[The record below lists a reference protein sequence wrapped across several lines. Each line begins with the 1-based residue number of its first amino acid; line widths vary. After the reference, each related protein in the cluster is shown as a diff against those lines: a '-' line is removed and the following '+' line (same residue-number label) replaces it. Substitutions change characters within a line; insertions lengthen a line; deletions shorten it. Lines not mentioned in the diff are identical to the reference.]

1 MVKQTIPLSQWMS
14 SRWATID
21 MTVDS
26 VKKRLS
32 QWSTQVVD
40 LRSGGAGAPDGDDK
54 IDQTKPSNTSV
65 DENAYYQNAAVVAF
79 LLLEHIHN
87 NFDFSTPDKSSS
99 NTTHVVD
106 PSTIQVTLRTEEET
120 CSIESVTA
128 ILSPVVDRKHRSTF
142 YSLGEVL
149 LLLFSRREITQECLE
164 TLMSRQ
170 ETLHDRSEDDASRM
184 DTFDSFRDTMQRALV
199 ILDFEEGGGGD
210 GIFDEPDWSQENR
223 GRGDDVSSFSTICA
237 TYPTLPMSICRLI
250 ADVMEG
256 SNGGYVP
263 TKTAYTSLQEVL
275 GDLKRMILEP
285 SVFLYNPSDP
295 TIDFGSRLHGR
306 EQEISTILNIA
317 NVVSSS
323 QGSGPLQVISINGF
337 TGSGKSFLAN
347 HIGRFLASRG
357 WIFLQG
363 KYDRMRQNADLFVVR
378 STFEQFCVA
387 IDSMKRCGD
396 ANDLSYCD
404 RVATNIRDALGPDG
418 VEAFSRYLPGINK
431 IVEHEGS
438 SNNDTQDIVQT
449 GEESVMYQQ
458 RLEYLLCV
466 FVDAVLSAGRP
477 LMVLYDD
484 IQWAG
489 FGGYQFLQ
497 KLLKHVADQPSSRG
511 NLLFVECCVKTEGH
525 GVEVISSAVATHDSV
540 NVTRIDVGQFSKPA
554 LNDVISYALHLPPRV
569 TAPLSEIIHIKTMGN
584 ILFVIEFMK
593 SLEKSKMLTYNLSER
608 QWSWDIDIVP
618 LQRISSSVA
627 GLIMSKLLNLDQNIM
642 DVLIMAS
649 CFGSQVNVSIMVLL
663 NGLRG
668 VTNISSALDRAVEE
682 GILEKAGPL
691 YMFAHNS
698 LQETVYE
705 ITPKIKRNQL
715 HLDIGSMLISK
726 SASAPEEVIEELF
739 SAALSNINISLPTDD
754 NDNLDGINLTPSQR
768 VVFAK
773 LNLKAGQ
780 KAISASADFAL
791 ARFHLNA
798 GMAFL
803 SENCW
808 YDQYDLALS
817 LHLEYAKVLLVQ
829 HEYEELD
836 SHSKI
841 LLRSTR
847 CIEDQVK
854 VHELLISA
862 LFRSGESAKA
872 LEYVRTVLDTLGF
885 PLPTTVDQDTV
896 RSVLEALR
904 TAASSITPE
913 QMHSYHLMT
922 DEVPKQAMKIM
933 ASVPVILT
941 FSSPTF
947 AAMIACQMTQLT
959 LQHGVCAESAVAFG
973 NLGFAINSM
982 LQDYNSGY
990 DMSNLGLAIFQRFQ
1004 SNTLI
1009 LKTYLPIFGF
1019 LKTWKVS
1026 SACCLSFALN

>member
-1 MVKQTIPLSQWMS
+1 MIMQTIPLTQWMS

-26 VKKRLS
+26 VKRRLS
-32 QWSTQVVD
+32 QWPTQVVD
-40 LRSGGAGAPDGDDK
+40 LGSGGAGAPYGDHK
-54 IDQTKPSNTSV
+54 NDQTKSSNTSV
-65 DENAYYQNAAVVAF
+65 DENPYYKNAAVIAF
-79 LLLEHIHN
+79 HLLEHIHN
-87 NFDFSTPDKSSS
+87 NFDLSTADKSSS
-99 NTTHVVD
+99 NTTHVID

-120 CSIESVTA
+120 NCSIESVTA
-128 ILSPVVDRKHRSTF
+128 ILNPAVGRKHCSTF

-149 LLLFSRREITQECLE
+149 LLLFSRREISQECLE

-184 DTFDSFRDTMQRALV
+184 DTFDSFRDTMQRALA

-210 GIFDEPDWSQENR
+210 GIFDESDWSR
-223 GRGDDVSSFSTICA
+223 GRRDDVSSFSTMCA
-237 TYPTLPMSICRLI
+237 NYPTLPISICRLI

-256 SNGGYVP
+256 SNGGYAP

-285 SVFLYNPSDP
+285 SVFLFDPFDP

-317 NVVSSS
+317 DVVSSS

-347 HIGRFLASRG
+347 HIGRFLASKG

-363 KYDRMRQNADLFVVR
+363 KHDRMRQNAALLVMR
-378 STFEQFCVA
+378 STFEQFYDA
-387 IDSMKRCGD
+387 IDSMKRGGD

-404 RVATNIRDALGPDG
+404 RVATKIRDALGPDG
-418 VEAFSRYLPGINK
+418 VEAFSQYIPGINK
-431 IVEHEGS
+431 IVENEGS
-438 SNNDTQDIVQT
+438 SNNGIQDIVQT

-466 FVDAVLSAGRP
+466 FCDAVLSAGRP
-477 LMVLYDD
+477 IMVLYDD

-497 KLLKHVADQPSSRG
+497 KLLKHIADQSSSRG
-511 NLLFVECCVKTEGH
+511 NLLFVECCVKTEAN
-525 GVEVISSAVATHDSV
+525 GVEVISSAVGTHDSV
-540 NVTRIDVGQFSKPA
+540 NITRIDVGQFSKPA

-569 TAPLSEIIHIKTMGN
+569 TAPLSEIIHTKTMGN

-608 QWSWDIDIVP
+608 QWSWDMDIVP

-649 CFGSQVNVSIMVLL
+649 CFGSQVNVSIMGLL

-739 SAALSNINISLPTDD
+739 SAALSNINISLPTDG
-754 NDNLDGINLTPSQR
+754 NDNLDDINLTPSQR

-780 KAISASADFAL
+780 KAIRMSADFAL

-798 GMAFL
+798 GMVFL

-829 HEYEELD
+829 HEYEALD
-836 SHSKI
+836 THSKI

-847 CIEDQVK
+847 CIEDQIK

-862 LFRSGESAKA
+862 LFGSGESAKA

-904 TAASSITPE
+904 TAASNITPE

-959 LQHGVCAESAVAFG
+959 LQHGLCAESAVAFG

-990 DMSNLGLAIFQRFQ
+990 DMGNLGLAIFQRFQ
-1004 SNTLI
+1004 SNTLL
-1009 LKTYLPIFGF
+1009 LKTYAPIFGF
-1019 LKTWKVS
+1019 IKTWKVS
-1026 SACCLSFALN
+1026 TACYLLFALN